1 MLMLK
6 DLPPFVSGEF
16 KYRIVNDRT
25 VRVSCGD
32 NFDICIPMDD
42 LDRGVT
48 AYAKAKAQWAVDQ
61 LHRGE
66 VVPIKGRKR

>member
-1 MLMLK
+1 MLK

-42 LDRGVT
+42 LDRGV
-48 AYAKAKAQWAVDQ
+48 ASYQRAKAEFFAKRAEVIPLKA
-61 LHRGE
+61 
-66 VVPIKGRKR
+66 GR